1 MKKISFS
8 QMIKNKFP
16 TLSPGQ
22 KKIAEFLVDHQEDAV
37 LKTAFQLGKK
47 VGVSET
53 TVIRFSYALGFRGFS
68 DMQDMI
74 RQEWLATTKQHST
87 QHFQIQNKH
96 TEVDVYAEVIERE
109 SQILQLLLNQLNKE
123 SIDQAIEQLIQ
134 ADRVYIGGF
143 GASFAAAHWLYYSLS
158 QLRENVFLS
167 KHVLPEQLCELKEGS
182 AAIVF
187 SFPRYTK
194 DSLKL
199 AELVKKQHAKLISIT
214 DRQLSPIGQISD
226 ITITTEE
233 QMESGYFSFVSVI
246 SLLEMIIAGMHIRD
260 PIRISKRQE
269 MIEMLYADQ
278 ELYLE

>member
-1 MKKISFS
+1 MKKEEFS
-8 QMIKNKFP
+8 QMVKNKFS

-22 KKIAEFLVDHQEDAV
+22 KKIAEFLVDHQEEAV
-37 LKTAFQLGKK
+37 LKTAFQLGKM

-53 TVIRFSYALGFRGFS
+53 TVIRFSYALGFSGFS
-68 DMQDMI
+68 DMQDMV
-74 RQEWLATTKQHST
+74 RQEWITTKQNSA
-87 QHFQIQNKH
+87 QHVQIQNEH
-96 TEVDVYAEVIERE
+96 TEVDMYGKVIEKE
-109 SQILQLLLNQLNKE
+109 SQILQQLLNQLNRE
-123 SIDQAIEQLIQ
+123 NLNQTIEELIQ
-134 ADRVYIGGF
+134 ADRVYIGGS

-158 QLRENVFLS
+158 QLRGNVFLS

-182 AAIVF
+182 VAIVF
-187 SFPRYTK
+187 SFPRYSK

-199 AELVKKQHAKLISIT
+199 AELVKKQDAKLISIT

-246 SLLEMIIAGMHIRD
+246 CLLEMIIAGMHSRD
-260 PIRISKRQE
+260 HVRISKRQE

>member
-1 MKKISFS
+1 MEKIDFY
-8 QMIKNKFP
+8 QLIKNKFS

-22 KKIAEFLVDHQEDAV
+22 KKIAEFLVDHRDEAV

-53 TVIRFSYALGFRGFS
+53 TVIRFSYALGFSGFS

-74 RQEWLATTKQHST
+74 QQEWITTKQHST
-87 QHFQIQNKH
+87 QHFQIQNEH
-96 TEVDVYAEVIERE
+96 TVGDMYAKVIEKE
-109 SQILQLLLNQLNKE
+109 SQILQQLLNQLNRKN
-123 SIDQAIEQLIQ
+123 IDQAIEELIQ

-167 KHVLPEQLCELKEGS
+167 QHVLPEQLCELKEGS
-182 AAIVF
+182 VVIVF

-199 AELVKKQHAKLISIT
+199 AEWVKKQHAKLISIT

-246 SLLEMIIAGMHIRD
+246 CILEMIIAGMHSRD
-260 PIRISKRQE
+260 HVRISKRQE
-269 MIEMLYADQ
+269 MIEMLYSNQ
-278 ELYLE
+278 EMYLE